1 MTRAL
6 RAVAAVGYGLALRLY
21 RRLPRRA
28 RLFVVHHTHPA
39 FTVGAICVVERG
51 DGALLLVRHSYRR
64 SWGFPGGLL
73 KRGEDVAAGA
83 RREAMEEVALEIE
96 LLGEPAVVV
105 DPGPRRVD
113 VVFRARPVGDPSGA
127 NAHPDSPEIV
137 ELAWFPPDA
146 LPRLQHEAA
155 GALVALARASGRP
168 ASVPTA
174 PPTGHEPDPERRD
187 AASP

>member
-1 MTRAL
+1 MAGSPVRPVVTAAYGVAL
-6 RAVAAVGYGLALRLY
+6 QLY
-21 RRLPRRA
+21 RRLPTRA
-28 RLFVVHHTHPA
+28 RLFVVHRTHPA

-64 SWGFPGGLL
+64 WWGFPGGLL

-83 RREAMEEVALEIE
+83 RREAREETGLDVE
-96 LLGEPAVVV
+96 LLGEPSVVV

-113 VVFRARPVGDPSGA
+113 VVFRGRPVGDPSAASAG
-127 NAHPDSPEIV
+127 SPEIV

-168 ASVPTA
+168 TSVPTA
-174 PPTGHEPDPERRD
+174 APGRPDG
-187 AASP
+187 ASP

>member
-1 MTRAL
+1 M
-6 RAVAAVGYGLALRLY
+6 AAAGYGVLLRLY

-28 RLFVVHHTHPA
+28 RRFVVHRTHPA

-64 SWGFPGGLL
+64 RWGFPGGLL

-83 RREAMEEVALEIE
+83 RREAMEEVGLDIE

-105 DPGPRRVD
+105 DPAPRRVD
-113 VVFRARPVGDPSGA
+113 VVFRARPVGDPSRAGA
-127 NAHPDSPEIV
+127 DSPEIV
-137 ELAWFPPDA
+137 DLAWFPPDA
-146 LPRLQHEAA
+146 LPQLQHEAA

-168 ASVPTA
+168 VSVP
-174 PPTGHEPDPERRD
+174 
-187 AASP
+187 ASPPSRSERSPGRPDGAAP